1 MMARYAYFIKVEP
14 NANNNKYYEMR
25 EEGGSIKVRY
35 GRVDSTETTRS
46 YPSYQW
52 DHVYSTRISHG
63 YTDKTE
69 LKATAAQ
76 GTFTNPFNGYAGQVF
91 ERLVN
96 AAQATLDRNYEAG
109 IKVTQA
115 MLISAQNLID
125 KLLAADNIGYANEL
139 LVDLYMTIPR
149 KMRNVRDHI
158 AKDVTQLHQ
167 IIGEEQD
174 LLDTMSASVETSA
187 ASQSTTYP
195 FVLAEATP
203 VDYGY
208 VSTLWSGQHRGLVK
222 VTRTNEPEMPTGVR
236 LLWHGSGESN
246 WYHILREGLRIRPAT
261 AYLTGA
267 AFGNGIYFADYY
279 QKSKNYCRGGRWIAI
294 CEVYLGNMLRYAW
307 GDNEV
312 GAMNWE
318 KLRRKGDYH
327 SVMGDAAQGR
337 LLHNEYIVYQTNQQ
351 RIKYLMEVV

>member
-1 MMARYAYFIKVEP
+1 MSRYVYFIKVEP
-14 NANNNKYYEMR
+14 NANNNKYYEMV
-25 EEGGSIKVRY
+25 ESGDTIQVRY
-35 GRVDSTETTRS
+35 GRVNATETRRS

-52 DHVYSTRISHG
+52 NKVYDTRIAHG

-76 GTFTNPFNGYAGQVF
+76 GVFTNPFTGYAATTF
-91 ERLVN
+91 ERLVE
-96 AAQATLDRNYEAG
+96 AAQATIERNYEAG
-109 IKVTQA
+109 IKVTAA
-115 MLISAQNLID
+115 MLNSAQNLID
-125 KLLAADNIGYANEL
+125 KLLAADNVGYANEL

-158 AKDVTQLHQ
+158 AKDIAHLHQ
-167 IIGEEQD
+167 IVGEEQN
-174 LLDTMSASVETSA
+174 LLDTMSASVQTVSA
-187 ASQSTTYP
+187 TQSATYP
-195 FVLAEATP
+195 FVLAEATEA
-203 VDYGY
+203 DQRKLYSLYTG
-208 VSTLWSGQHRGLVK
+208 SLGRLIK
-222 VTRTNEPEMPTGVR
+222 VTRSNEPDLPADSR

-246 WYHILREGLRIRPAT
+246 WYHIIKEGLRIRPAT

-294 CEVYLGNMLRYAW
+294 CEVYLGNMLKYAW
-307 GDNEV
+307 GDSEV
-312 GAMNWE
+312 GAMTWE

-337 LLHNEYIVYQTNQQ
+337 LLHNEYIVYRIEQQ